1 MNYAEIRE
9 QRIDELEKK
18 LRNNEYVRVWNVMP
32 YRFELRDRLV
42 DDERASEY
50 LRECID
56 LANDTI

>member
-1 MNYAEIRE
+1 MNYAELKQ

-18 LRNNEYVRVWNVMP
+18 LRNNEYVRVWNVIP